1 MCLTSVILAISEL
14 CHLLSTSHVYLCIH
28 KNDVLIVTWTTISWL
43 EKLRAPLH
51 AKEHSPNL
59 LEVPCRRGW
68 KDVLLVK
75 STRYSCKGP
84 GLSFQHLHSGSGLS
98 ITPVP
103 GDPMLSWPPRTPG
116 MHMVHIYTCRQ
127 TTHIHQISKCKKLKQ
142 QPTYRGESKIPL
154 RGPHLTNCW

>member
-1 MCLTSVILAISEL
+1 MDSWEPTSSPLHSIPDLDHCLLVIFKKPYCTSTAGNKKYFSTLYCLNPEQRPCYTVKLVCLTSVILAISEL

-68 KDVLLVK
+68 KDVL
-75 STRYSCKGP
+75 
-84 GLSFQHLHSGSGLS
+84 
-98 ITPVP
+98 
-103 GDPMLSWPPRTPG
+103 
-116 MHMVHIYTCRQ
+116 
-127 TTHIHQISKCKKLKQ
+127 QIG
-142 QPTYRGESKIPL
+142 RA
-154 RGPHLTNCW
+154 HV